1 MRELGEISPTK
12 HLELNDYIIEADGIY
27 CIWEEIMPLHEAITV
42 QSFEW
47 ELNLFKK
54 SNEAWKSLEK
64 YLENTE
70 EKYVILF
77 KWSQNTI
84 FTEEALK
91 EVLLN
96 KSDAENLVRQSKDWL
111 EKKNKFFTN

>member
-27 CIWEEIMPLHEAITV
+27 CIWEEIMPLHEAIWV

-47 ELNLFKK
+47 ELGLFRK
-54 SNEAWKSLEK
+54 SNEAWVSLKK
-64 YLENTE
+64 YLESTDD
-70 EKYVILF
+70 KHVILF

-84 FTEEALK
+84 FSEEALK
-91 EVLLN
+91 QVLKN
-96 KSDAENLVRQSKDWL
+96 KEEQNNLVRQSQDWL
-111 EKKNKFFTN
+111 DKKNKFFTN